1 MLYDRLYNGDV
12 LEQLYYG
19 VVIDWLYDEDVFYL
33 FPNRIII
40 IDRLFNVDY
49 IMEMFLNWLYHE
61 DVLNRL

>member
-12 LEQLYYG
+12 LEQLYNG

-33 FPNRIII
+33 FPNRVII

>member
-1 MLYDRLYNGDV
+1 MLYDRLFNGDV

-40 IDRLFNVDY
+40 EL
-49 IMEMFLNWLYHE
+49 LL
-61 DVLNRL
+61 